1 MKIFAA
7 MLMMGMAVGGWGQQP
22 ITCTTAGSS
31 WVESGPTCHGEPT
44 QSVQPKPLK
53 CVKYQHVEPSRLG
66 CAVGVDVGYCDRIIP
81 AQCADDMHEVTERE
95 WQAMVDSIRIL
106 TKLNDIHEARLRTL
120 EQHQQDTKEF
130 IRGVIDGA
138 SRKAKP

>member
-1 MKIFAA
+1 MKLITIL
-7 MLMMGMAVGGWGQQP
+7 LMMGMTAWGQN
-22 ITCTTAGSS
+22 
-31 WVESGPTCHGEPT
+31 PTIA
-44 QSVQPKPLK
+44 PLK
-53 CVKYQHVEPSRLG
+53 PAPNVRALGGVLKCGKYQRVDYPSQW
-66 CAVGVDVGYCDRIIP
+66 CADSMPNSCYDP
-81 AQCADDMHEVTERE
+81 HCADDMHEVTERE